1 MSLLTLFT
9 FAELSTPDFL
19 MLLFLLVVFLVRMW
33 LPKALL
39 LMIFPDP
46 VFLKRFAAPRLVLIF
61 GMSSLP
67 LTHPSIECA
76 PIEFF
81 CRRRQAPAD

>member
-1 MSLLTLFT
+1 
-9 FAELSTPDFL
+9 LSTPDFL

-61 GMSSLP
+61 GMSFLP
-67 LTHPSIECA
+67 LTHPLLGCA
-76 PIEFF
+76 PIE
-81 CRRRQAPAD
+81 